1 MDREALEATRQTGLA
16 HFHSRSRGRLWKKGE
31 TSGHVLHVQ
40 QVLVDC
46 DQDAVWIKV
55 RPQGDGGA
63 CHVGFRSC
71 FYRVVT
77 SEGSLVE
84 QPDPPHSH

>member
-1 MDREALEATRQTGLA
+1 MVAFMDREALEATRQTGLA

-46 DQDAVWIKV
+46 DQDALVLKAL
-55 RPQGDGGA
+55 PEGPA
-63 CHVGFRSC
+63 CHTGARSC
-71 FYRVVT
+71 FYRAL
-77 SEGSLVE
+77 EGDRLRRI
-84 QPDPPHSH
+84 D